1 MTTLVATFGT
11 KFDYVVGSGDDIWV
25 VFHDYDRVTFVQK
38 GIEGVEQFADIIE
51 VEAGSGLIEYE

>member
-38 GIEGVEQFADIIE
+38 GNVFIKMSFAVI
-51 VEAGSGLIEYE
+51 VSSF